1 MLCIVAR
8 AGNSC
13 HSQHP
18 TPQGLGAV
26 AHTNAGSILSTSQTF
41 GGLEANVGRKSK
53 REGRAQE
60 RRLETGVK
68 LLVLGGG
75 LVLVPLFM
83 GGSMLGKMF
92 ANLIPIGLLM
102 LAIGGGF
109 LWWARQAKASG
120 LPPVRR
126 EPFEGHSRA
135 APPVRQDW
143 TPPDRPLERRIKPSF
158 EAPPERVAPRV
169 WSREVFEVIE
179 WRRFEAVI
187 EALFQQAGFETK
199 TQSHGADQGV
209 DVWLYSKH
217 QPGEPVSIV
226 QCKHWQ
232 GKQVGVDKIRELRG
246 VMAAHNVRRGQFATT
261 STFSSAA
268 VEFATGNAI
277 NLLDISGLLALIDKR
292 SADEQARLLAIALH
306 GDYWRPTCVNC
317 GDKMVEREPKK
328 GGAPLWGCV
337 NFPRCKTTM
346 RL

>member
-1 MLCIVAR
+1 
-8 AGNSC
+8 
-13 HSQHP
+13 
-18 TPQGLGAV
+18 
-26 AHTNAGSILSTSQTF
+26 
-41 GGLEANVGRKSK
+41 VGRKSK

-60 RRLETGVK
+60 RRLETGIK

-75 LVLVPLFM
+75 FVLVPLFM

-109 LWWARQAKASG
+109 LWWARQDGATA
-120 LPPVRR
+120 LPRVRQ
-126 EPFEGHSRA
+126 EPFEGRGRT
-135 APPVRQDW
+135 APPVWQER
-143 TPPDRPLERRIKPSF
+143 TLPDRPVERRLEPSF
-158 EAPPERVAPRV
+158 EAPSERVAPRA

-179 WRRFEAVI
+179 WRRFEAVV

-292 SADEQARLLAIALH
+292 SADEQAQLLAVALH
-306 GDYWRPTCVNC
+306 GDYWKPTCVNC
-317 GDKMVEREPKK
+317 GDKMVERVPKK
-328 GGAPLWGCV
+328 GGAPFWGCV
-337 NFPRCKTTM
+337 NYPRCKTTM
-346 RL
+346 PMLSARHR